1 MLIASGFHIDG
12 MLNYVL
18 VDRDRNLVDRP
29 NPNINVAVE
38 SLAMMRQKVTHE
50 IGMNIT
56 AAIYAGC
63 QASRLDFIKF
73 CSQSQFYN

>member
-1 MLIASGFHIDG
+1 

-18 VDRDRNLVDRP
+18 VDRDQNLVNWP

-38 SLAMMRQKVTHE
+38 PLAMMWQTVTHE

-56 AAIYAGC
+56 AGVYARR
-63 QASRLDFIKF
+63 QALQLDFIKF